1 MASRT
6 HRIVSALAIV
16 AVVAAASWYLYQ
28 KHQLRRTGIVSEQI
42 VRDGENWK
50 ADFVARIPA
59 PQKDV
64 FDAIEHVEDSRSDS
78 IKSVR
83 IVDQHG
89 NSKTVEMVL
98 DGPTGEITTRLAF
111 DYFPDQGRITY
122 HTLDNPLLD
131 TRAEYQLDS
140 DGADTI
146 VNCHQSSR
154 MLQSLPVPDALV
166 KRVISGIF
174 VAQMADLRKSLHVSD
189 ADADDEADDEP

>member
-6 HRIVSALAIV
+6 HRIVSALVMV
-16 AVVAAASWYLYQ
+16 AVVAATSWYFYQ

-42 VRDGENWK
+42 VRDGESWK

-59 PQKDV
+59 PQKQV
-64 FDAIEHVEDSRSDS
+64 FDAIEHVEDSRSDN
-78 IKSVR
+78 IKSAR

-98 DGPTGEITTRLAF
+98 EGPTGEIITRLAF
-111 DYFPDQGRITY
+111 EYFPDQGRIAY
-122 HTLDNPLLD
+122 HTLNNPLLD

-146 VNCHQSSR
+146 VNCHQISR

-174 VAQMADLRKSLHVSD
+174 AAQIADLRTSLHI
-189 ADADDEADDEP
+189 ADADDDAGDEP

>member
-6 HRIVSALAIV
+6 HRIVSALVIV
-16 AVVAAASWYLYQ
+16 AVVAAGAWYFYQ
-28 KHQLRRTGIVSEQI
+28 KHQLRRTGIVSEEI
-42 VRDGENWK
+42 VHDGENWK

-59 PQKDV
+59 SQKQV
-64 FDAIEHVEDSRSDS
+64 FDAIEHVEDSHSDNV
-78 IKSVR
+78 KSVR

-111 DYFPDQGRITY
+111 EYFPDEGRITY
-122 HTLDNPLLD
+122 HTLSNPLID

-146 VNCHQSSR
+146 VNCHQTSR

-166 KRVISGIF
+166 KRVIGGLF
-174 VAQMADLRKSLHVSD
+174 VTQMADLRKSLHI
-189 ADADDEADDEP
+189 AAEDDEADDEP